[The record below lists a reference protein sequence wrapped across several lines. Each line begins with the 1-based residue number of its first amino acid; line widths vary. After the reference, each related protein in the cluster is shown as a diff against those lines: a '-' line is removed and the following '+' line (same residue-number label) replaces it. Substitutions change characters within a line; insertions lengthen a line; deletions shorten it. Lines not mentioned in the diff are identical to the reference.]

1 MSAVSKPAKAK
12 RRIAIACQ
20 GGGSQTAFTAGA
32 LRGLFEGGI
41 LDEYELVSISG
52 TSGGSICATLAWYAL
67 MHGDEK
73 PWERMYDFWRENSAS
88 SDGEKLFN
96 RMVLQS
102 MRLANAGRIP
112 SLSLSPTNPI
122 A

>member
-1 MSAVSKPAKAK
+1 MSTTPVNPSKPRAAATRATRKTTSVPAVSKPSKAK

-32 LRGLFEGGI
+32 LRGLFEGGV

-52 TSGGSICATLAWYAL
+52 TSGGSICATLTWYAL

-73 PWERMYDFWRENSAS
+73 PWERMYEFWRE
-88 SDGEKLFN
+88 
-96 RMVLQS
+96 R
-102 MRLANAGRIP
+102 
-112 SLSLSPTNPI
+112 
-122 A
+122 